1 MARLEE
7 GRIRDVCGDL
17 EPQSNRVQQLRERI
31 LEVAGLSELFR
42 VLADETRAKILYLLA
57 QEELCVHSLAEIL
70 DLTLPTISHHL
81 RLLKIMRLV
90 TYRREGKHVYYT
102 LADDHVLRLIQV
114 AQDHYEEER

>member
-1 MARLEE
+1 MSTLEE
-7 GRIRDVCGDL
+7 GRTRDVCGDP
-17 EPQSNRVQQLRERI
+17 EPRGDRVQQLRERI

-57 QEELCVHSLAEIL
+57 QEELCVHTLAEIL
-70 DLTLPTISHHL
+70 DLTLPAISHHL

-90 TYRREGKHVYYT
+90 RYRRDGKHVYYT
-102 LADDHVLRLIQV
+102 LADEHVLRLIQV